1 MSPCKGRNGALQEFL
16 GKVMEKGK
24 EKAYLKRFLVEALIN
39 AMPLKEATVVV
50 DSLLPSICRE
60 LESSDRRIDEYAI
73 KVAFA
78 KIIMG
83 SLKTEA

>member
-1 MSPCKGRNGALQEFL
+1 MGKRMEPAYVKG
-16 GKVMEKGK
+16 
-24 EKAYLKRFLVEALIN
+24 FLVEALIN
-39 AMPLKEATVVV
+39 AMPLKEATLVV
-50 DSLLPSICRE
+50 DRLLPSICRE

-78 KIIMG
+78 KSIMG

>member
-1 MSPCKGRNGALQEFL
+1 M
-16 GKVMEKGK
+16 
-24 EKAYLKRFLVEALIN
+24 EALIN
-39 AMPLKEATVVV
+39 AMPLKDA
-50 DSLLPSICRE
+50 SLLVDRLLPLICRE

-78 KIIMG
+78 KSIIG

>member
-1 MSPCKGRNGALQEFL
+1 MRKIMEPAYIRGFL
-16 GKVMEKGK
+16 ID
-24 EKAYLKRFLVEALIN
+24 ALIS
-39 AMPLKEATVVV
+39 AMPLKEATLVV
-50 DSLLPSICRE
+50 DRLLPSICRE

-78 KIIMG
+78 KSIIG

>member
-1 MSPCKGRNGALQEFL
+1 
-16 GKVMEKGK
+16 MEKRV
-24 EKAYLKRFLVEALIN
+24 EKAYIKGFLVEALIN
-39 AMPLKEATVVV
+39 AMPLKEATLVV
-50 DSLLPSICRE
+50 DRLLPSICRE

-78 KIIMG
+78 KSIIG